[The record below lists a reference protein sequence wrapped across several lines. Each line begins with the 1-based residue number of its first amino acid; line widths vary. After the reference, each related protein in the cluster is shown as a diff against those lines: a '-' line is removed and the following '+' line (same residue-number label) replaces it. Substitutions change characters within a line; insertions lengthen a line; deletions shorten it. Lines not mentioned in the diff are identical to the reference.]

1 MSSSLKLLEQC
12 NAYNNCNE
20 TDKQQ
25 IVKFIDDIVED
36 FDLKFSCRLK
46 DIVDIFDTDR
56 CKNMSYLTIFTNVY
70 KYYSVMQLTDNVD
83 KLRYLVNKYNNVKID
98 LPFDVSDNSSSLSL
112 YLFNL
117 ISENQRAHS
126 LKDHNKPFEIFKVI
140 VPYLPNQVSMAIG
153 LCYGTT
159 IMESLTDYTFVADD
173 EYDLK
178 NYNRYH
184 RNALLSAKF
193 FKLLIEHHTYD
204 KEEFSKLLKLLY
216 CRQDMI
222 SLKIIKQYKPEL
234 LSINTEQLVKIIFYG
249 RNESMLFVIE
259 NLRDEFNEIVSLHNP
274 YDISLIDDSP
284 IDIISD
290 IWNGWCWYNDE
301 CDKPLIG
308 NFDFDKIIELMNSN
322 TSCVF
327 EDSLKLKLLKEL
339 MNMERYEQIYFVTIK
354 KLIEMCDMNILSKND
369 IKKIIESVGLTTAW
383 ELIKYLDDENVL
395 TLITD

>member
-20 TDKQQ
+20 TDKKQ
-25 IVKFIDDIVED
+25 IVKFIDDIAED
-36 FDLKFSCRLK
+36 FDLQVSYRLK
-46 DIVDIFDTDR
+46 DIIDIFDTDC
-56 CKNMSYLTIFTNVY
+56 CKYMSYLTIFTNIY
-70 KYYSVMQLTDNVD
+70 KYSGIMSLTDNVD
-83 KLRYLVNKYNNVKID
+83 KLRYLIIKYNNVKIN
-98 LPFDVSDNSSSLSL
+98 LPFNVSDHSASLSL

-117 ISENQRAHS
+117 IKENVRPHS
-126 LKDHNKPFEIFKVI
+126 LKDHNKPFEIFKVL
-140 VPYLPNQVSMAIG
+140 VPYLPNQVSMVIG
-153 LCYGTT
+153 LCYGTAT
-159 IMESLTDYTFVADD
+159 IESLTDYAFVIDD
-173 EYDLK
+173 EYDMK
-178 NYNRYH
+178 KYSKYNR
-184 RNALLSAKF
+184 NTLLFAKF

-222 SLKIIKQYKPEL
+222 SLNIIKQYKPEL

-259 NLRDEFNEIVSLHNP
+259 NLRNEFNEIIALHNP

-308 NFDFDKIIELMNSN
+308 TFDFDEIVKLMNSN

-327 EDSLKLKLLKEL
+327 EYSLKLKLLKEL

-354 KLIEMCDMNILSKND
+354 KLIEMCDLNILSKND

-383 ELIKYLDDENVL
+383 ELIKYLDDGNVL
-395 TLITD
+395 TLIVD